1 MDIGV
6 KMTKIWEVIKYYITT
21 PGIRHKKSG
30 WLLAET
36 SPEQRLS
43 HLIDEVIELKASPHD
58 LKEMADVMAIL
69 IHHIQAEGYSLAE
82 LEKCISEK
90 LKQRCSIPGETE

>member
-1 MDIGV
+1 MN
-6 KMTKIWEVIKYYITT
+6 KIWEIIKYYTTT

-36 SPEQRLS
+36 TPQQRLD
-43 HLIDEVIELKASPHD
+43 HLMDEVMELREAPHD
-58 LKEMADVMAIL
+58 LKEMADVTAIL
-69 IHHIQAEGYSLAE
+69 IHHIQAEGYTLAE
-82 LEKCISEK
+82 LEKCLTKK